1 MTLPLFPQQIGNF
14 FNLMLFFYDINKNEN
29 KKMGYTIVQ
38 PSSAQPSYSADSQT
52 DLVFVLPGNILTETL
67 RISGDISFSAA
78 TIPCRGQNIMA
89 DLQNP
94 RYLTPMIGAHALF
107 SSFSVR
113 RDGAQLEY
121 ISNYGAYASQIFGA
135 SESTREVMSSS
146 KSMTEL
152 RGGNNV
158 YIGGLAVVDSTG
170 ANNIYN
176 SKSFSIKPLIC
187 LTTVPV
193 VDGNSG
199 QIVIQCRLSP
209 TNNFIVKSA
218 ASNSLAA
225 TYKNIYCSY
234 ETIDDKAMKSVRE
247 QIKDMP
253 MTITTTQ
260 QVAIRSNREFAS
272 INIPIPGV
280 TRGWLGSFLK
290 VNTTA
295 DSPDLYDLPNLPG
308 LQRVRLLV
316 DGKDLTIKYPYNLA
330 QPNNLDQA
338 NYLALTDPLLL
349 IDLAHETLINSGRIH
364 KMSVSGVFGSRE
376 RQLYGNNGIIAQVF
390 DPGLKMD
397 NSSTISVEITS
408 NANGDGSTYF
418 MNMSFISFVKNQLI

>member
-1 MTLPLFPQQIGNF
+1 
-14 FNLMLFFYDINKNEN
+14 
-29 KKMGYTIVQ
+29 MGYTIVQ

-52 DLVFVLPGNILTETL
+52 DLVFVLPGNILTETI
-67 RISGDISFSAA
+67 RISGDISFAPA
-78 TIPCRGQNIMA
+78 TIPCRGQNIMGNI
-89 DLQNP
+89 QNP
-94 RYLTPMIGAHALF
+94 RYLTPMVGAHAFF

-113 RDGAQLEY
+113 KDGAQLEY
-121 ISNYGAYASQIFGA
+121 ISNYPAYASQIFGA
-135 SESTREVMSSS
+135 SEATREVMASS
-146 KSMTEL
+146 KSLTEL

-158 YIGGLAVVDSTG
+158 NIGGLAVVDSTG
-170 ANNIYN
+170 DNNIYN

-193 VDGNSG
+193 IDGNSG

-209 TNNFIVKSA
+209 TNNFIVKAA
-218 ASNSLAA
+218 ASPAMAA

-234 ETIDDKAMKSVRE
+234 ETIGNGAMKLIRD

-253 MTITTTQ
+253 MSVVTTQ

-272 INIPIPGV
+272 INIPIPGI
-280 TRGWLGSFLK
+280 TRGWIGSFVK
-290 VNTTA
+290 VNTTT

-308 LQRVRLLV
+308 LQRVRTLV

-330 QPNNLDQA
+330 QPNNLNQP

-364 KMSVSGVFGSRE
+364 KLSVSGVFGSRE
-376 RQLYGNNGIIAQVF
+376 RQLYGNSGIIAQVF

-397 NSSTISVEITS
+397 NSSTVSVEITS
-408 NANGDGSTYF
+408 NATSDGSTYF